1 MVVLKRE
8 IMSKL
13 SFIFCALLLL
23 SCGSKKKFSK
33 VDSTENMNS
42 VEQLRA
48 ELYQDTRLF
57 EFLDIKYC
65 KVETRDSSGNVRI
78 KTDVEVS
85 KKTEENTQ
93 DTTKITAARQEDTEK
108 VVDNE
113 EGEERSGVMEYWVW
127 IVGFVAVI
135 VVALAI
141 GMIKNARLK
150 F

>member
-1 MVVLKRE
+1 MN
-8 IMSKL
+8 KL

-23 SCGSKKKFSK
+23 SGGSKKKFSK

-57 EFLDIKYC
+57 EFLDIKYR

-141 GMIKNARLK
+141 GMIKKR
-150 F
+150 

>member
-1 MVVLKRE
+1 MN
-8 IMSKL
+8 KL
-13 SFIFCALLLL
+13 LFIFCVITLL
-23 SCGSKKKFSK
+23 SCGSKKKFNK

-57 EFLDIKYC
+57 EFLDIKYR

-141 GMIKNARLK
+141 GMIKKR
-150 F
+150 

>member
-1 MVVLKRE
+1 MD
-8 IMSKL
+8 KL
-13 SFIFCALLLL
+13 LFIFCMITLL

-57 EFLDIKYC
+57 EFLDIKYRQ
-65 KVETRDSSGNVRI
+65 VETRDSSGNVRI
-78 KTDVEVS
+78 ETDVEVS

-108 VVDNE
+108 VVDHE

-127 IVGFVAVI
+127 IVGFIAVI
-135 VVALAI
+135 VVVLVI
-141 GMIKNARLK
+141 GSYLIKRC
-150 F
+150 

>member
-1 MVVLKRE
+1 MVILKTG
-8 IMSKL
+8 IMNKL
-13 SFIFCALLLL
+13 LFIFCVITLF

-57 EFLDIKYC
+57 EFLDIKYR

-141 GMIKNARLK
+141 GMIKKR
-150 F
+150 

>member
-8 IMSKL
+8 IMNKL
-13 SFIFCALLLL
+13 SVIFCALLLL
-23 SCGSKKKFSK
+23 SCGSQKKFSK

-57 EFLDIKYC
+57 EFLDIKYR

-141 GMIKNARLK
+141 GMIKKR
-150 F
+150 

>member
-1 MVVLKRE
+1 
-8 IMSKL
+8 
-13 SFIFCALLLL
+13 
-23 SCGSKKKFSK
+23 
-33 VDSTENMNS
+33 MNS

-57 EFLDIKYC
+57 EFLDIKYRQ
-65 KVETRDSSGNVRI
+65 VETRDSSGNVRI

-141 GMIKNARLK
+141 GMIKKTLG
-150 F
+150 

>member
-1 MVVLKRE
+1 
-8 IMSKL
+8 MSKL